1 MMKTPEML
9 DNEAKAILASM
20 PETLS
25 AKDRAQIPH
34 MDMPVQDPHERI
46 RNMSEVA
53 LGYTEAEALVEASRC
68 LQCRNKP
75 CR

>member
-25 AKDRAQIPH
+25 AKDRP
-34 MDMPVQDPHERI
+34 
-46 RNMSEVA
+46 
-53 LGYTEAEALVEASRC
+53 LSRPRDAC
-68 LQCRNKP
+68 SAATSHAWKDAR
-75 CR
+75 